1 MAGLVDINLN
11 GQDRAIDFA
20 PGTSLLQ
27 LLRNELGLRSM
38 KDGCAPEGSCGACT
52 VIVEGRPVVSC
63 AQPAE
68 RFEGKE
74 IETLEGLPEDSRDLW
89 ADAFSATGASQCGFC
104 TPGIVM
110 KAEALLRRETEP
122 ERDTITKA
130 LAGNLCR
137 CTGYLSI
144 IDAIGQVASARNGG
158 PHPVPHAGAAVGD
171 PAPKYRSREQ
181 VLGMQEYVADHVVP
195 GMLHGARRDQRH
207 HRGGR
212 SRQAQPGPHQ
222 GRLEPDDRGG

>member
-1 MAGLVDINLN
+1 MAPRRTRMAGLVDITLN
-11 GQDRAIDFA
+11 GQDRSVVFS

-68 RFEGKE
+68 RFEGKS

-89 ADAFSATGASQCGFC
+89 ADAFSATGASQCGYC

-110 KAEALLRRETEP
+110 KAEALLRKDGEP
-122 ERDTITKA
+122 GRDTIKKA

-137 CTGYLSI
+137 CTGY
-144 IDAIGQVASARNGG
+144 GQIFEAVKVAAADIRSHDVRREKGG
-158 PHPVPHAGAAVGD
+158 G
-171 PAPKYRSREQ
+171 
-181 VLGMQEYVADHVVP
+181 
-195 GMLHGARRDQRH
+195 
-207 HRGGR
+207 
-212 SRQAQPGPHQ
+212 
-222 GRLEPDDRGG
+222 